1 MSRPSPRSALYRLI
15 EAGQL
20 AHKALIVPV
29 IEKGLEPGDD
39 AILFVL
45 GRSGTTEAD
54 LADELGLAPDMLS
67 GRLDRLTDRDLVT
80 SQAVGP
86 ELEPGLALTERGVRV
101 RNALA
106 DHWAQVEEA
115 LMGELKPKHRKKFA
129 EALGR
134 FVELLRF

>member
-80 SQAVGP
+80 RQAVGP